1 MKNRKSWKISA
12 GFRPET
18 RFAWEQV
25 SVARRPSGRIAVLEE
40 LKERLLQEQARAA
53 SNADA
58 WSCLRRAAD
67 DAASLAWATP
77 CPLLVLPEL
86 FAEKA
91 AEARWRRQ
99 RQLEIL
105 ERSQGIVAQAV

>member
-58 WSCLRRAAD
+58 WSCLRRA
-67 DAASLAWATP
+67 TP

-91 AEARWRRQ
+91 AEARLRRQ

>member
-1 MKNRKSWKISA
+1 MKNRKSRKTSA
-12 GFRPET
+12 GFRPEA
-18 RFAWEQV
+18 RFEWKQV
-25 SVARRPSGRIAVLEE
+25 SVARRPSGHIAALEE

-53 SNADA
+53 SDATA

-91 AEARWRRQ
+91 AEARLRRQ
-99 RQLEIL
+99 RQREIL